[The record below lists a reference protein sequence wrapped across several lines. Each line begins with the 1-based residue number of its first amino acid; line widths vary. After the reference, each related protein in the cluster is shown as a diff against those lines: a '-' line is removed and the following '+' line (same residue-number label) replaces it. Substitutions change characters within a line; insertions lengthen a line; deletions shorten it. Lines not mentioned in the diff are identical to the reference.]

1 MSALPI
7 RPRTFRQRGFSLIEV
22 LVALVIIGVGML
34 GIAKIQA
41 LSYASTG
48 TAAQRSIAAI
58 LASSMSSAMRS
69 DRAYWQVQA
78 ATVQQI
84 VTITNGAFTPGPT
97 DGALTSAVS
106 CLGSSCTPQQLAAYD
121 LHQWATALSG
131 ALPNSVATI
140 TCQPPAA
147 TNYPVGCNIKVT
159 WTERNIGLNS
169 QSQGT
174 TMLAPDYT
182 LYVEP

>member
-1 MSALPI
+1 M
-7 RPRTFRQRGFSLIEV
+7 EV

-58 LASSMSSAMRS
+58 LASSMSAAMRAN
-69 DRAYWQVQA
+69 RAYWSVQA
-78 ATVQQI
+78 ATVPQL

-97 DGALTSAVS
+97 DAALTSTAS
-106 CLGSSCTPQQLAAYD
+106 CLNATCVPQALAAYD
-121 LHQWATALSG
+121 LHQWATAISG
-131 ALPNSVATI
+131 ALPSSVATI
-140 TCQPPAA
+140 TCQPPTA
-147 TNYPVGCNIKVT
+147 TNYPVGCIVT
-159 WTERNIGLNS
+159 VNWSERNIGLNA

-174 TMLAPDYT
+174 TVGTTNNACGAIGPCYT